1 MDGGLDAR
9 GVLAGHT
16 GPAPALAADGDIE
29 RPVALSAQLGQR
41 DVFADLD
48 TAADVNAQLP
58 QNVDLG
64 INDVFLE
71 LKRRDAVAQHAA
83 GTLVFLKYGGLVA
96 LHCQKIGAG
105 QTRGAA
111 ADDGDL
117 LRPRAL
123 QRRLDN
129 VGHVAVRGV
138 QVLLGNELLDGVD
151 GHGLIHGAAGAGVLA
166 PAVADAPA
174 DGGEGVLLFNKR
186 QRVAVAALR
195 GHFQIALH
203 GNVRGAGRLAGGRA
217 GVIAVDAVLVAVVDG
232 PLVGAPLHGVGQL
245 LLRVGDGAVLRAE
258 LLAQLDRARGAV
270 LHTAP
275 AGHAVLRLD
284 TRHVGR
290 AAHVRRVEQ
299 LACAQRIADVD
310 VAVADGKNLVLA
322 VDVRDLVHKAVV
334 LGLLQDLHDLIVG
347 HVMPLVGLDEVVGH
361 IAHADAPVVG
371 VVAAALAH
379 GGAGHTAAARTGS
392 ILAVVFFQPVR
403 DVLNVGGPVLGLD
416 GFFHRDDVHTD
427 ACAARGHHGGDVLQ
441 RQKRHPLKE
450 GCHLGVVGDLL
461 FVHVEELC
469 AAGHEHRQDV
479 LLFAAGIL
487 PVVLQQTDD
496 GHLLQK
502 RLQLPGRLA
511 RGLDQLGQGHG
522 LADLHF

>member
-1 MDGGLDAR
+1 M
-9 GVLAGHT
+9 
-16 GPAPALAADGDIE
+16 
-29 RPVALSAQLGQR
+29 
-41 DVFADLD
+41 
-48 TAADVNAQLP
+48 
-58 QNVDLG
+58 
-64 INDVFLE
+64 
-71 LKRRDAVAQHAA
+71 
-83 GTLVFLKYGGLVA
+83 
-96 LHCQKIGAG
+96 
-105 QTRGAA
+105 
-111 ADDGDL
+111 
-117 LRPRAL
+117 
-123 QRRLDN
+123 
-129 VGHVAVRGV
+129 
-138 QVLLGNELLDGVD
+138 
-151 GHGLIHGAAGAGVLA
+151 
-166 PAVADAPA
+166 
-174 DGGEGVLLFNKR
+174 
-186 QRVAVAALR
+186 
-195 GHFQIALH
+195 
-203 GNVRGAGRLAGGRA
+203 RGAGRLAGGCA

-334 LGLLQDLHDLIVG
+334 LGLLQDLHDLTVG
-347 HVMPLVGLDEVVGH
+347 HIMPLVGLDEVVGH

-379 GGAGHTAAARTGS
+379 GGTGHTAAARTGG
-392 ILAVVFFQPVR
+392 ILAVVLFQPVR

-450 GCHLGVVGDLL
+450 GRHLGVVGDLL

-469 AAGHEHRQDV
+469 TAGHEHRQDV

>member
-1 MDGGLDAR
+1 M
-9 GVLAGHT
+9 
-16 GPAPALAADGDIE
+16 
-29 RPVALSAQLGQR
+29 
-41 DVFADLD
+41 
-48 TAADVNAQLP
+48 
-58 QNVDLG
+58 
-64 INDVFLE
+64 
-71 LKRRDAVAQHAA
+71 
-83 GTLVFLKYGGLVA
+83 
-96 LHCQKIGAG
+96 
-105 QTRGAA
+105 
-111 ADDGDL
+111 
-117 LRPRAL
+117 
-123 QRRLDN
+123 
-129 VGHVAVRGV
+129 RGV

-174 DGGEGVLLFNKR
+174 DSGEGVLLFNKR

-195 GHFQIALH
+195 GHFQVALH

-217 GVIAVDAVLVAVVDG
+217 GVITVDAVLVAVVDG

-284 TRHVGR
+284 TCYVGR

-334 LGLLQDLHDLIVG
+334 LGLLQNLHDLIVG
-347 HVMPLVGLDEVVGH
+347 HVMALVGLDEVVGH
-361 IAHADAPVVG
+361 VAHADAPVVG

-379 GGAGHTAAARTGS
+379 GGAGHTAAARTGG
-392 ILAVVFFQPVR
+392 ILAVVLFQPVR

-461 FVHVEELC
+461 FAHVEELC